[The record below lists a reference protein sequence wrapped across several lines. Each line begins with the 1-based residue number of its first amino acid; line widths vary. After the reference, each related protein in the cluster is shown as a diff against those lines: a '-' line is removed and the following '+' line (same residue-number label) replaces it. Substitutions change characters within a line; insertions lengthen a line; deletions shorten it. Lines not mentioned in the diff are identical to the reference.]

1 MDTTTETRTPATL
14 IIVFVLATLGAAG
27 LHALGNVPWLR
38 LEPSVSWLRTAP
50 AEEAIAA
57 VARLIGL
64 ATAYWVL
71 GSTLLYTAARLTRRA
86 RLVRLAG
93 RITAAPLRRLVDG
106 VVASALVVGLM
117 SPPAFASDLLPVELA
132 EQPPPPMSTATH
144 LPADVPTGDRW
155 SEVVVIPG
163 DNLWRISA
171 RHLADLGDDRGVGP
185 YWRRVVEANRPHLRS
200 GDPDLI
206 YPGEEIRL
214 PPP

>member
-1 MDTTTETRTPATL
+1 MDTTTETRPPVTL
-14 IIVFVLATLGAAG
+14 GIVFVLATLGAAG
-27 LHALGNVPWLR
+27 LHALGTVPWLR
-38 LEPSVSWLRTAP
+38 VEPSVIWLRTAP
-50 AEEAIAA
+50 AEEVIAAIAR
-57 VARLIGL
+57 VIGL

-93 RITAAPLRRLVDG
+93 RVTAAPLRRLVDG

-117 SPPAFASDLLPVELA
+117 SPPAFAGDLLPVELA
-132 EQPPPPMSTATH
+132 EPPPPPPSIATEI
-144 LPADVPTGDRW
+144 PTGGPW
-155 SEVVVIPG
+155 AEVVVAPG

-171 RHLADLGDDRGVGP
+171 RHLADLGDDRPVGP